1 MGKTPAV
8 KLSDSASSSQGQFS
22 LKQPPPPSQSS
33 SSQEGGLSL
42 GEASS
47 SSSSGK
53 SSKIRRPTSNHQR
66 KPNHHNIRFIFL
78 HSRNTTVPL
87 RQLPEGY
94 NPRRARAVPNLHEF
108 RLVRGVLVLWRG
120 DPAAHTKPR
129 VRSHRNARLLRF
141 HGGLE
146 CAGGAHPS
154 GRYIVCRDWQLEGGR
169 QADRVKDGGRVQ
181 AALPEGLLFVAVR
194 TASRKESFLFIF

>member
-94 NPRRARAVPNLHEF
+94 NPRCASTVPHLHKF
-108 RLVRGVLVLWRG
+108 RLVRGVLVFRSG
-120 DPAAHTKPR
+120 DTAAHTKSR
-129 VRSHRNARLLRF
+129 VRSHRDTRLLRV
-141 HGGLE
+141 HRGLE
-146 CAGGAHPS
+146 RAGRAHPPRRNIV
-154 GRYIVCRDWQLEGGR
+154 GRHWQLEGGS
-169 QADRVKDGGRVQ
+169 QADRVEDRRGMQ